1 MRSGSAERRRR
12 ARVYAKAVVATARQD
27 GSWDDW
33 ERDQSILRA
42 ISREEPLREFL
53 ENASLGL
60 EQRLAVL
67 GRLPI
72 EQFGAQGR
80 GMLRVLMEQRDLRL
94 AADIEELFLRAAD
107 AERRLDRI
115 HITTAL
121 PLNDDELSRLRAE
134 LAEPDR
140 TLRLSTLVDPSILGG
155 VVVRR
160 GDNLLDLSVRAR
172 LQSLAAAL
180 H

>member
-60 EQRLAVL
+60 EQRLAV
-67 GRLPI
+67 RP
-72 EQFGAQGR
+72 
-80 GMLRVLMEQRDLRL
+80 
-94 AADIEELFLRAAD
+94 AARC
-107 AERRLDRI
+107 
-115 HITTAL
+115 
-121 PLNDDELSRLRAE
+121 
-134 LAEPDR
+134 
-140 TLRLSTLVDPSILGG
+140 
-155 VVVRR
+155 
-160 GDNLLDLSVRAR
+160 
-172 LQSLAAAL
+172 
-180 H
+180 

>member
-1 MRSGSAERRRR
+1 MRH
-12 ARVYAKAVVATARQD
+12 
-27 GSWDDW
+27 
-33 ERDQSILRA
+33 
-42 ISREEPLREFL
+42 
-53 ENASLGL
+53 LGWNSVW
-60 EQRLAVL
+60 RC
-67 GRLPI
+67 
-72 EQFGAQGR
+72 
-80 GMLRVLMEQRDLRL
+80 DLRL